1 MKILFDHPEPFF
13 LVYGGFEIQIGQ
25 TQRALEGLG
34 VVVEPLR
41 WWDRSQQ
48 GDLIHFFGR
57 PFPVYVQMAHQNGIP
72 VVFTALHSSVG
83 VRATWKRRLQKTVM
97 RIAERAV
104 PSMISRLAWDSYRTA
119 DACLVVT
126 PWEARLVRELF
137 GAPADK
143 VHVVPNGIED
153 EFFSAARAERG
164 RWLITT
170 ASILP
175 VKRVL
180 ETAQAAVAANTPY
193 WVMGRPQSE
202 SDAYYARF
210 VELCRAHPE
219 VLRYEGGISDRAR
232 LAALY
237 REARGFVLLSRWESL
252 SISSLEAA
260 ACECPLLLSDLPW
273 AQTVFGDK
281 ATYCPTTASVAKMAE
296 SLREFYDR
304 APRLAPPPPP
314 KRWSEIGVQLKGV
327 YESVLNR
334 PR

>member
-1 MKILFDHPEPFF
+1 MKILFDHPDPF
-13 LVYGGFEIQIGQ
+13 LLAYGGFQIQIEQ
-25 TQRALEGLG
+25 TQQALEGLG
-34 VVVEPLR
+34 LTVEPLR
-41 WWDRSQQ
+41 WWDVSQR

-57 PFPVYVQMAHQNGIP
+57 PFPNYIQLAQQKGLP

-83 VRATWKRRLQKTVM
+83 VRALWKRLLQKTVM
-97 RIAERAV
+97 QIAERAV
-104 PSMISRLAWDSYRTA
+104 PSMISRLAWESYRTA

-126 PWEARLVRELF
+126 PWEARLARELF
-137 GAPADK
+137 GAPAAK
-143 VHVVPNGIED
+143 VHVVPNGIE
-153 EFFSAARAERG
+153 EVFFAAPAAERG

-193 WVMGRPQSE
+193 WTIGKPHSE
-202 SDAYYARF
+202 NDAYYARF
-210 VELCRAHPE
+210 VQLCRAHPE
-219 VLRYEGGISDRAR
+219 VLRYEGGISDRAK
-232 LAALY
+232 LASLY
-237 REARGFVLLSRWESL
+237 REARGFVLLSHWESL

-273 AQTVFGDK
+273 AQTVFGDR
-281 ATYCPTTASVAKMAE
+281 ASYCPAGASVPRTTE
-296 SLREFYDR
+296 ILRGFYDR

-314 KRWSEIGVQLKGV
+314 KRWSEVGAQLKGL